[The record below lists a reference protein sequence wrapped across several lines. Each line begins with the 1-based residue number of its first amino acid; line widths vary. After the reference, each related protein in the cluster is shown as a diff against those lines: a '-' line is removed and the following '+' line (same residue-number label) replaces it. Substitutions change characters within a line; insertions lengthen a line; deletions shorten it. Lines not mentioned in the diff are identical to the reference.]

1 MASSWANY
9 FFLNFANGIL
19 MPYLPL
25 YLKTRGMSPSQIGI
39 LLGVLELAGMA
50 GPVLLGRL
58 ADRRTAYRAVLAV
71 AYVVPM
77 AAMLPLEWSASFVVF
92 TACVVVMGFT
102 YRATIPLLDSLVS
115 RVLTDP
121 ARQYGKLR
129 VAGSIGFIVVSLA
142 VQLSGWV
149 TGDASLPILV
159 AFLATETLAALAVIL
174 LPAAPRLPAAV
185 PTGPVE
191 PALGAARPFDG
202 FDLEFWAVMGVIFL
216 GRFGIGAYYSFFSL
230 YVKESFPGTNVS
242 LLWAIGPFAEMF
254 TIWFSGPLIRR
265 WGIRALLTASL
276 AAISIR
282 LGLFIV
288 APSIVVVALA
298 QLLHAFTFGTFHTS
312 AVAFINGKIGP
323 GDRGV
328 GMAIYSAGANGL
340 PALLASIVGG
350 YIIQGRG
357 FVTLFAAYAVVPLAG
372 IIVLAAGRRLVPRP
386 AGRQPPPGYTAAP
399 GKS

>member
-1 MASSWANY
+1 MTTRRVMASSWANY
-9 FFLNFANGIL
+9 FFLSLANGIL

-25 YLKTRGMSPSQIGI
+25 YLKARGMAPARIGV

-58 ADRRTAYRAVLAV
+58 ADRRTAYRGLLAV
-71 AYVVPM
+71 CFVVPM
-77 AAMLPLEWSASFVVF
+77 LVMLPMQWSPLFPVF
-92 TACVVVMGFT
+92 LACVVVMGFT
-102 YRATIPLLDSLVS
+102 YRAAIPLLDSLVS
-115 RVLTDP
+115 RILIDP

-142 VQLSGWV
+142 VQLTGWV
-149 TGDASLPILV
+149 TGDTARPILV
-159 AFLATETLAALAVIL
+159 AFLATESLAALAVIL
-174 LPAAPRLPAAV
+174 LPASPRLPAPV
-185 PTGPVE
+185 P
-191 PALGAARPFDG
+191 GAAHTTHLPGAAHRFDG
-202 FDLEFWAVMGVIFL
+202 FDAGFWAVMGVIFL

-230 YVKESFPGTNVS
+230 YVKESFPAANVS
-242 LLWAIGPFAEMF
+242 LLWAIGPFAEAF

-265 WGIRALLTASL
+265 WGIRVLLTVSL

-288 APSIVVVALA
+288 APSILVVALA

-312 AVAFINGKIGP
+312 AVAFINAKIGH

-340 PALLASIVGG
+340 PALLASTVGG
-350 YIIQGRG
+350 YILQGRG
-357 FVTLFAAYAVVPLAG
+357 FVTLFAAYAVVPLVG
-372 IIVLAAGRRLVPRP
+372 ILILAAFGGRLVPRP
-386 AGRQPPPGYTAAP
+386 AGR
-399 GKS
+399 

>member
-9 FFLNFANGIL
+9 FFLSLANGIL

-25 YLKTRGMSPSQIGI
+25 YLKARGMAPSRIGV

-58 ADRRTAYRAVLAV
+58 ADRRTAYRGLLAV
-71 AYVVPM
+71 SFLVPM
-77 AAMLPLEWSASFVVF
+77 AVMLPMEWSALFPVF
-92 TACVVVMGFT
+92 LACIVVMGFT

-121 ARQYGKLR
+121 SRQYGKLR
-129 VAGSIGFIVVSLA
+129 VAGSIGFIVVSLL
-142 VQLSGWV
+142 VQLTGWV
-149 TGDASLPILV
+149 SGDASRPILV
-159 AFLATETLAALAVIL
+159 AFLATESLAALAVVF
-174 LPAAPRLPAAV
+174 LPAGPRLPAAELSGM
-185 PTGPVE
+185 PLAGPAE
-191 PALGAARPFDG
+191 GAGRPFDG

-288 APSIVVVALA
+288 APSILVVALA

-312 AVAFINGKIGP
+312 AVAFINGKIRH

-340 PALLASIVGG
+340 PALLASTVGG
-350 YIIQGRG
+350 YILQGRG
-357 FVTLFAAYAVVPLAG
+357 FVTLFAAYAAVPLVG
-372 IIVLAAGRRLVPRP
+372 ILILAAFGGRLVPRS
-386 AGRQPPPGYTAAP
+386 AGR
-399 GKS
+399 